1 MKIKPKITNPYMG
14 ITIDPVKP
22 KGGDPVKP
30 KGGKGPYG
38 QKQPKVSFKKGPV
51 NKIDKKPS
59 KNRMMYND
67 GGMIK
72 AKPC

>member
-14 ITIDPVKP
+14 ITI
-22 KGGDPVKP
+22 DPVKP

-51 NKIDKKPS
+51 NKIDKKPT
-59 KNRMMYND
+59 KNRMMYNG